1 MIFYIFKFKMAV
13 RFLQE
18 FQKQIKFIKFTEL
31 KAILFIILIIESREK
46 PGNDGKKGVIFIYIK
61 N

>member
-1 MIFYIFKFKMAV
+1 MI
-13 RFLQE
+13 LD
-18 FQKQIKFIKFTEL
+18 IKYNS
-31 KAILFIILIIESREK
+31 ILIDLFNVESREK